1 MEFSRPETGVG
12 RCSLL
17 QGIFLTQESNRG
29 LLYYRLILYQ
39 ISYQGSPLL
48 YDSCTKSVIRKQGKI
63 IIIKGGRILG
73 FPSGSDGK
81 VSACNAGETRV
92 WSLGRECPLEKEM
105 VTHSSTFAWKIPWM
119 EEPGWLQSMGLQRV
133 RHDWETSLSLS
144 KS

>member
-1 MEFSRPETGVG
+1 MYEYWILVLSCLELFATPWTVAGQATLSMGFSSRILGWVFTF
-12 RCSLL
+12 LL

-29 LLYYRLILYQ
+29 LQYYRLILYQ

-92 WSLGRECPLEKEM
+92 
-105 VTHSSTFAWKIPWM
+105 
-119 EEPGWLQSMGLQRV
+119 
-133 RHDWETSLSLS
+133 
-144 KS
+144 